1 MMKEGWKK
9 KEDEKLNEY
18 INKVQERKKQVAT
31 NTKRVVEEKESAKER
46 LARINGDKKWKA
58 KEAARTINEDI
69 QRRNESVSATMA
81 LKNEELE
88 QRKEI
93 SMLRKLDHEENYS
106 RSKNFHNL
114 YKQKLAEKIL
124 EKASRVQKSPY

>member
-1 MMKEGWKK
+1 MMKEGQKK

-46 LARINGDKKWKA
+46 LARIKEDKKWKA

-69 QRRNESVSATMA
+69 QRRNDSV
-81 LKNEELE
+81 
-88 QRKEI
+88 
-93 SMLRKLDHEENYS
+93 
-106 RSKNFHNL
+106 
-114 YKQKLAEKIL
+114 
-124 EKASRVQKSPY
+124 

>member
-9 KEDEKLNEY
+9 KEDETLNEY

-88 QRKEI
+88 
-93 SMLRKLDHEENYS
+93 
-106 RSKNFHNL
+106 
-114 YKQKLAEKIL
+114 
-124 EKASRVQKSPY
+124 

>member
-1 MMKEGWKK
+1 M
-9 KEDEKLNEY
+9 
-18 INKVQERKKQVAT
+18 QERKKQVAT

-88 QRKEI
+88 
-93 SMLRKLDHEENYS
+93 
-106 RSKNFHNL
+106 
-114 YKQKLAEKIL
+114 
-124 EKASRVQKSPY
+124 

>member
-1 MMKEGWKK
+1 MKEGWKK

-88 QRKEI
+88 
-93 SMLRKLDHEENYS
+93 
-106 RSKNFHNL
+106 
-114 YKQKLAEKIL
+114 
-124 EKASRVQKSPY
+124 

>member
-46 LARINGDKKWKA
+46 LARIKDDKKWKA

-69 QRRNESVSATMA
+69 QRRNDSV
-81 LKNEELE
+81 
-88 QRKEI
+88 
-93 SMLRKLDHEENYS
+93 
-106 RSKNFHNL
+106 
-114 YKQKLAEKIL
+114 
-124 EKASRVQKSPY
+124 

>member
-1 MMKEGWKK
+1 MMREGQKK

-46 LARINGDKKWKA
+46 LARIKDDKKWKA

-69 QRRNESVSATMA
+69 QRRNDSV
-81 LKNEELE
+81 
-88 QRKEI
+88 
-93 SMLRKLDHEENYS
+93 
-106 RSKNFHNL
+106 
-114 YKQKLAEKIL
+114 
-124 EKASRVQKSPY
+124 

>member
-1 MMKEGWKK
+1 MMREGQKK

-46 LARINGDKKWKA
+46 LARIKEDKKWKA

-69 QRRNESVSATMA
+69 QRRNDSV
-81 LKNEELE
+81 
-88 QRKEI
+88 
-93 SMLRKLDHEENYS
+93 
-106 RSKNFHNL
+106 
-114 YKQKLAEKIL
+114 
-124 EKASRVQKSPY
+124 

>member
-69 QRRNESVSATMA
+69 QRRNDSV
-81 LKNEELE
+81 
-88 QRKEI
+88 
-93 SMLRKLDHEENYS
+93 
-106 RSKNFHNL
+106 
-114 YKQKLAEKIL
+114 
-124 EKASRVQKSPY
+124 

>member
-1 MMKEGWKK
+1 MMKEGQKK

-46 LARINGDKKWKA
+46 LARIKDDKKWKA

-69 QRRNESVSATMA
+69 QRRNEAV
-81 LKNEELE
+81 
-88 QRKEI
+88 
-93 SMLRKLDHEENYS
+93 
-106 RSKNFHNL
+106 
-114 YKQKLAEKIL
+114 
-124 EKASRVQKSPY
+124 

>member
-1 MMKEGWKK
+1 ME
-9 KEDEKLNEY
+9 
-18 INKVQERKKQVAT
+18 
-31 NTKRVVEEKESAKER
+31 
-46 LARINGDKKWKA
+46 
-58 KEAARTINEDI
+58 
-69 QRRNESVSATMA
+69 ATMA

-93 SMLRKLDHEENYS
+93 SMLRRLDHQENYS

-124 EKASRVQKSPY
+124 EKASRVQKSFN

>member
-46 LARINGDKKWKA
+46 LARIKDDKKWKA

-81 LKNEELE
+81 LKHEELE
-88 QRKEI
+88 
-93 SMLRKLDHEENYS
+93 
-106 RSKNFHNL
+106 
-114 YKQKLAEKIL
+114 
-124 EKASRVQKSPY
+124 

>member
-1 MMKEGWKK
+1 MREGQKK

-46 LARINGDKKWKA
+46 LARIKDDKKWKA

-69 QRRNESVSATMA
+69 QRRNDSV
-81 LKNEELE
+81 
-88 QRKEI
+88 
-93 SMLRKLDHEENYS
+93 
-106 RSKNFHNL
+106 
-114 YKQKLAEKIL
+114 
-124 EKASRVQKSPY
+124 